1 MTMYVRVRAT
11 LDLRQHQGDGN
22 IYGVHQRILCVRSA
36 KFVPDLRAHSATA
49 KQRLFAVSDFYYKLG
64 RHRENDYGRET
75 EVNSHVSESS
85 EDNRYLESK
94 GGEEIVQNHSQ
105 QRNQTG
111 SCATALTVRT
121 EEEKK
126 PAPSRKRYGEKLISR
141 PESGDPAYAYLNPG
155 TKGMAKKTSSGEVSG
170 RESGRRTNFLSSL
183 FRFTG
188 SLKW

>member
-1 MTMYVRVRAT
+1 MYVRVRAT

-22 IYGVHQRILCVRSA
+22 IYGVHQRILCARSA

-141 PESGDPAYAYLNPG
+141 PETLRTYLNPAG
-155 TKGMAKKTSSGEVSG
+155 DRRNGEEDVASSGGVWSG
-170 RESGRRTNFLSSL
+170 ERAPHKFPLLLLSL
-183 FRFTG
+183 
-188 SLKW
+188 L